1 MNLKEKFARMKE
13 LQAEKKKIYDEV
25 DKITASL
32 GKLKSDQEAL
42 SKKIDPKVQS
52 GTDINK
58 TLKSLQ
64 KELETQSSDLKLE
77 NAIIKRMSLIKESKP
92 HIEKRDTI
100 KEKIY
105 AINTQT
111 KKSKGP
117 IPKILQ
123 ELKQLQVEID
133 EFKKHSESKNE
144 LLNEFDK
151 NLERISDKK
160 KQHWDEKDKLRKQKD
175 ELNDQ
180 YYDSLIK
187 YSKFQYLL
195 QDIKWMN
202 EMKAKLVKSSEER
215 KKQKEDYEKRVADRK
230 AREDDKKR
238 RDEEYAQ
245 KKIDNKEREAKA
257 KEDAIK
263 NAR

>member
-1 MNLKEKFARMKE
+1 M
-13 LQAEKKKIYDEV
+13 
-25 DKITASL
+25 
-32 GKLKSDQEAL
+32 
-42 SKKIDPKVQS
+42 
-52 GTDINK
+52 
-58 TLKSLQ
+58 
-64 KELETQSSDLKLE
+64 
-77 NAIIKRMSLIKESKP
+77 IKDSKP

-100 KEKIY
+100 KEQIY

-111 KKSKGP
+111 KKVKGP
-117 IPKILQ
+117 IPKILE

-133 EFKKHSESKNE
+133 EFKKHNESKNE

-195 QDIKWMN
+195 QDIKWMT
-202 EMKAKLVKSSEER
+202 EMKAKLQKSAEE
-215 KKQKEDYEKRVADRK
+215 KQKRQEDYEKRVADRK
-230 AREDDKKR
+230 AREEEKKKR
-238 RDEEYAQ
+238 EEEYAQ
-245 KKIDNKEREAKA
+245 KKIDKAEREVKA

-263 NAR
+263 HAR